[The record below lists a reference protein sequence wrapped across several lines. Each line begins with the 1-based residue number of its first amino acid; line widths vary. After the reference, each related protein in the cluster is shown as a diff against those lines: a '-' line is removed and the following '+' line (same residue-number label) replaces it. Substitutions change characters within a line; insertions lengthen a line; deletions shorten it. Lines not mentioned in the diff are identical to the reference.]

1 MENNLSALL
10 TGFSKTHSTQ
20 HCLKSMIENWKNT
33 LDIGRFV
40 AAIIMDH
47 SRVFDILNPH
57 L

>member
-10 TGFSKTHSTQ
+10 TGFSKNHSTQ